1 MTVAP
6 ERVRWAVEVLAPG
19 PTDRILEI
27 GGGSGVAA
35 GLVCQQL
42 TTGRLLVVDR
52 SAVATERTRRRNAEH
67 LETGRLEVR
76 TVALAELDVP
86 AGSLDA
92 AFSVNVNLFWTRTP
106 TRELAVLDA
115 ALRPGGALHVCFG
128 AGGPQ
133 TADRVTAPI
142 ARAFAEHG
150 FTDVRV
156 RSGGSGI
163 AVSGRTPG

>member
-1 MTVAP
+1 M
-6 ERVRWAVEVLAPG
+6 
-19 PTDRILEI
+19 
-27 GGGSGVAA
+27 
-35 GLVCQQL
+35 
-42 TTGRLLVVDR
+42 
-52 SAVATERTRRRNAEH
+52 
-67 LETGRLEVR
+67 
-76 TVALAELDVP
+76 
-86 AGSLDA
+86 
-92 AFSVNVNLFWTRTP
+92 
-106 TRELAVLDA
+106 
-115 ALRPGGALHVCFG
+115 HVGFG